1 MYRVLLRRTA
11 QKGLRDL
18 SAGRQR
24 SMAQALGALGENP
37 RTIGCKKLE
46 AGLGWSLRIG
56 GHRIIYDIDDDAQTV
71 DVLFIGPRGAAYRKF

>member
-18 SAGRQR
+18 SAGRQQ
-24 SMAQALGALGENP
+24 SMAQALHALGGNP
-37 RTIGCKKLE
+37 RPVGCKKLE

-56 GHRIIYDIDDDAQTV
+56 GYPISYGNDDDAQTV
-71 DVLFIGPRGAAYRKF
+71 DVLFIGPRGAAHRKF